1 MSKLRLARFLIGFGL
16 CIIVITLGF
25 LYYQQVTTRI
35 SIAPLPKALA
45 SFSIKKNVLGRSALD
60 ELSWLHDQEFQ
71 LNKGAV
77 GTYGKGHEITLYVAG
92 TPISFM
98 AGRLLAAMHDK
109 IARSE
114 TPFTPVAEREYK
126 GRIVYELQGM
136 GQQHFYFRSN
146 GLVVWLAVDKPHA
159 EQALRQVLEFYP

>member
-1 MSKLRLARFLIGFGL
+1 MYKLRLARFLIGFGL
-16 CIIVITLGF
+16 VIIIIALGF
-25 LYYQQVTTRI
+25 GYYQQVAARI
-35 SIAPLPKALA
+35 SAAPLPKALA
-45 SFSIKKNVLGRSALD
+45 SFSIKRNVLGRSALD

-77 GTYGKGHEITLYVAG
+77 GTYGEENEITLYVAG
-92 TPISFM
+92 TPISFI
-98 AGRLLAAMHDK
+98 AGRLVAAMHDK

-114 TPFTPVAEREYK
+114 TPFTPIAKGEYG